1 MLGFFGTQR
10 ARAPFCLLPI
20 RAPRQWSYEL
30 LPG

>member
-10 ARAPFCLLPI
+10 TRAPFRRLPI
-20 RAPRQWSYEL
+20 RTPRQWGYEL